1 MSFKGVAYLTSRW
14 IIRQPT
20 WLFQSVMFM
29 LGFIVIMYAWGG
41 VEGLRNLI
49 IAWLIMG
56 GWSTG
61 INLIAQE
68 IGWSRVGRTLH
79 MYIASSIT
87 PFSYILGS
95 FISSMMFLGVE
106 LVVVG
111 FMAYMLG
118 FFTELLVGLLLSIP
132 LIFISMLLGIAI
144 VMKLREGVNVSAIT
158 NPIANIFSILPPVL
172 YPAKL
177 VPSQVVVLGIAIPLR
192 KIALLV
198 PTATAAELARQL
210 AGLGVSESLTYVATV
225 FATWIIISIVIA
237 LYAIKWGH
245 E

>member
-1 MSFKGVAYLTSRW
+1 MSFKGIAYLTSRW
-14 IIRQPT
+14 IIRQPS
-20 WLFQSVMFM
+20 WLLQSVLTM

-41 VEGLRNLI
+41 IEGLRNLI

-56 GWSTG
+56 GWSMG
-61 INLIAQE
+61 LNLVAQE
-68 IGWSRVGRTLH
+68 IGWDRVTKTLY
-79 MYIASSIT
+79 MYIASPIK
-87 PFSYILGS
+87 PFNYILGNFVS
-95 FISSMMFLGVE
+95 GTMFLGVE
-106 LVVVG
+106 LVIVG
-111 FMAYMLG
+111 SMAYILG

-132 LIFISMLLGIAI
+132 LMFISMLLGIAI

-158 NPIANIFSILPPVL
+158 NPIASIFSILPPVL

-192 KIALLV
+192 RIALLV

-225 FATWIIISIVIA
+225 FTAWITVSILVA